1 MKTVKLSLS
10 LRTTSDIFASS
21 TRKASAT
28 FCSTVISLYL
38 SSHSI
43 REASISFLIGR
54 AQSRD
59 IAQCRET
66 TRTFVAEYKPGK
78 CRHCITLS
86 KRIPKKDVFNDFSR
100 HPSDS
105 AESSRISHTREPA
118 RSQRISQTLRI
129 GSTPGIRQIPAH
141 GFSRTSHRPPQP
153 ATA

>member
-1 MKTVKLSLS
+1 MKTVKLSLFGR
-10 LRTTSDIFASS
+10 L
-21 TRKASAT
+21 AT
-28 FCSTVISLYL
+28 
-38 SSHSI
+38 SSHRQRARPARPFVRPSSLSPSPLI
-43 REASISFLIGR
+43 RREASISFLIGR
-54 AQSRD
+54 AKSRD